1 MIKARLLLP
10 LAMLLAASC
19 AGPYIR
25 REPAR
30 DEEFRR
36 EELVEAARGLI
47 GAKDLTSL
55 NRHFRNDCSGFVI
68 GLYRMMGYQV
78 KIPPGRGD
86 RPLSERLFLA
96 MQDRGHT
103 YREYQPLPG
112 EAVFFKNTTQT
123 SYDRIT
129 HIGLVEEVASDGTVS
144 IIHYGSGSVN
154 RIRMNLNHPYREKDG
169 RGRVINSYLR
179 RDDAGRGKGNILT
192 GALFWSYGDLY
203 GYAVSER
210 AR

>member
-1 MIKARLLLP
+1 MLLP

-25 REPAR
+25 REPDR
-30 DEEFRR
+30 DEDLRR
-36 EELVEAARGLI
+36 GEIVEAARGLI
-47 GAKDLTSL
+47 GARDLTPL

-68 GLYRMMGYQV
+68 GLYRMLGYQV
-78 KIPPGRGD
+78 KISSGRD
-86 RPLSERLFLA
+86 NRPLSERLFLA
-96 MQDRGHT
+96 MQDRGRT
-103 YREYQPLPG
+103 CREYQPLPG
-112 EAVFFKNTTQT
+112 DAVFFKNTTQT

-129 HIGLVEEVASDGTVS
+129 HIGLVEDISADGTVS

-154 RIRMNLNHPYREKDG
+154 RIRMNLKYPYQEKDG

-179 RDDAGRGKGNILT
+179 RGDAGRGNILA
-192 GALFWSYGDLY
+192 GALFWAYGDLY
-203 GYAVSER
+203 GYSASAR